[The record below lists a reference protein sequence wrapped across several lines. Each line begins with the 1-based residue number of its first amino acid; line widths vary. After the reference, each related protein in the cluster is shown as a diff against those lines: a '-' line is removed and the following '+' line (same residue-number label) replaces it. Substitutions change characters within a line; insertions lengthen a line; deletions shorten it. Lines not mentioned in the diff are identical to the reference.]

1 VSAIIPEVVT
11 HPLGASVERGRNRVC
26 LETSFGRRG
35 AVLLTC
41 GMGQGTRNSC
51 TERMDGFAG
60 PFHAS
65 PIGTLVSLASHSVLQ
80 FLILTL
86 LIDLLPAAMRQ
97 Y

>member
-1 VSAIIPEVVT
+1 
-11 HPLGASVERGRNRVC
+11 
-26 LETSFGRRG
+26 
-35 AVLLTC
+35 
-41 GMGQGTRNSC
+41 
-51 TERMDGFAG
+51 MDGFAG
-60 PFHAS
+60 PFYAS